1 MTAEPAARSK
11 DLAVNDRVI
20 IPAGD
25 LSWTASRAS
34 GPGGQNVNKV
44 ATKVTLRFDLRG
56 TEALSRAQKA
66 RLRKLAGKRIDAH
79 GALMINAQ
87 AERSQRQNLER
98 ARDGLRKLIGK
109 ALVPPKHRV
118 ATKPS
123 RASKRRRLDDKR
135 RRGEQKKARG
145 KVRQVDD

>member
-1 MTAEPAARSK
+1 MTAEPPVKSK
-11 DLAVNDRVI
+11 DLVINDRVTV
-20 IPAGD
+20 PARD

-44 ATKVTLRFDLRG
+44 ATKVTIRFDLNG
-56 TEALSRAQKA
+56 TEALTRAQKA
-66 RLRKLAGKRIDAH
+66 RLRKLAGKRIDAK

-98 ARDGLRKLIGK
+98 ARDGLRKLIRR
-109 ALVPPKHRV
+109 ALVPPKRRV
-118 ATKPS
+118 ATKPT

-135 RRGEQKKARG
+135 WRGEQKRARG
-145 KVRQVDD
+145 RVSQADD

>member
-1 MTAEPAARSK
+1 MTAEPPVKSK
-11 DLAVNDRVI
+11 DLFINDRITV
-20 IPAGD
+20 PARD

-44 ATKVTLRFDLRG
+44 ATKVTIRFDLNG
-56 TEALSRAQKA
+56 TEALTRAQKA
-66 RLRKLAGKRIDAH
+66 RLRKLAGKRIDAK

-98 ARDGLRKLIGK
+98 ARDGLRKLIRR
-109 ALVPPKHRV
+109 ALVPPKRRV
-118 ATKPS
+118 ATKPT

-135 RRGEQKKARG
+135 WRGEQKRARG
-145 KVRQVDD
+145 RVSQADD

>member
-1 MTAEPAARSK
+1 MTTEPAARSK
-11 DLAVNDRVI
+11 DLVINDRVI

-56 TEALSRAQKA
+56 TEALTRTQKA
-66 RLRKLAGKRIDAH
+66 RLRKLAGKRIDAQ
-79 GALMINAQ
+79 GALLIKAQ

-98 ARDGLRKLIGK
+98 ARDGLRKLVGK

-145 KVRQVDD
+145 KIRANDD